1 MRSALN
7 ILTKISLILL
17 VANFIYITLSSTSSA
32 GDGIRMKQVRYIEGS
47 NVKELTEIVIKNN
60 KVMIRE
66 LEPNSNFKA
75 VFDLNTGKL
84 TQINMKTKEYSVAT
98 PEDYFKFIQQITQK
112 FKEEFEKQ
120 FADYPEEQR
129 KQIEDSL
136 RKQGIAIPGEKPKPK
151 HVKLEE
157 TNNTEKIAD
166 YKSKEFKIFV
176 NDNLEES
183 IFTSKEVGFDK
194 EVDLEKMSNYM
205 TEMKKLSENFEGSNV
220 ITDNEIQIYKK
231 VYESGFP
238 MKTVDYSNPAVKTDR
253 NEKPPRVIEVV
264 VEVTKGGV
272 SDEEIETGNLKN
284 NGFKEIQLADFL
296 KASIPGQ

>member
-1 MRSALN
+1 MRNALS

-17 VANFIYITLSSTSSA
+17 VANFTYITLSSA

-47 NVKELTEIVIKNN
+47 DDKELTEIVMKNN
-60 KVMIRE
+60 KMMIRE

-129 KQIEDSL
+129 KQIEDSM
-136 RKQGIAIPGEKPKPK
+136 RKRGIAIPGEKPKPK
-151 HVKLEE
+151 QVKLEE

-176 NDNLEES
+176 NDNLEEI
-183 IFTSKEVGFDK
+183 IFTSNEVGFDK
-194 EVDLEKMSNYM
+194 EIDLEKMSNYM
-205 TEMKKLSENFEGSNV
+205 TEMKKLSENFEGSNA

-238 MKTVDYSNPAVKTDR
+238 MKTVDYSNPAGKTDK
-253 NEKPPRVIEVV
+253 NEKPPKVIEVV

-272 SDEEIETGNLKN
+272 SDEEIDTGNLKN